1 MFSWRAFGRTVGYG
15 VSCVLAAI
23 VLAVAGYAHYVQ
35 RQVGGLA
42 SSNVDTGGPQTGAMN
57 ILLMGLESRTDYNG
71 NILPARLLA
80 ALHAGSVR
88 GVEFEG
94 VGGQDTNTLILIHIF
109 AGGQKAVGFS
119 IPRDDLVTFP
129 QPYDGES
136 QGKID
141 QAYGLA
147 WAQSLNETVNSKMSH
162 NQRYFLANEAGQRAA
177 IATVS
182 AVTGEHIDHF
192 AEVNLAGFY
201 ALAQAFGG
209 IEVCV
214 KSWDGG
220 RNLHDTNSGFSQPHA
235 GYLHLGAAQALSF
248 VRERDNLP
256 NGDLDRTHRQQAV
269 INYVLWHLGHQ
280 GALTDLGQLTNLL
293 GVASRYLIASGR
305 WNLLEFATEMHALT
319 GKNLTLSTLPIA
331 TTQNNVM
338 VNGVPQD
345 VDILNLPYARHLV
358 QSAFS
363 QPARGPGEGAARQE
377 EAGQRQS
384 HPAALHRHRRR
395 VQRGDDEPAGR
406 GGVAG
411 ARLGGLPGRR
421 HRQPGSAVADR
432 AGGHP
437 GVLRNRGG
445 RQRGEDRGLLRR
457 DRHRGQLG
465 GGRARGGT
473 ARHHVHLGT
482 RRYRRIGRGTL
493 GHRDLGGQ
501 QRPGRRRGDRQ
512 VECQVR
518 HSLRV
523 LRNRP

>member
-1 MFSWRAFGRTVGYG
+1 VFSWRSVAGTAGY
-15 VSCVLAAI
+15 VVTCLLAAI
-23 VLAVAGYAHYVQ
+23 VLVVAGYAHYVQ

-42 SSNVDTGGPQTGAMN
+42 SSNVAAGGPQTGAMN

-71 NILPARLLA
+71 NILPAKLLA
-80 ALHAGSVR
+80 ALHAGSRR

-94 VGGQDTNTLILIHIF
+94 VGGQATNTLILIHIF

-129 QPYDGES
+129 QPYDGEP

-147 WAQSLNETVNSKMSH
+147 WAQSLNQTADSKLSH
-162 NQRYFLANEAGQRAA
+162 NQRYFLANEAGQAAA

-269 INYVLWHLGHQ
+269 IDYVLWHLGHQ

-293 GVASRYLIASGR
+293 GVAKKYLIASGR

-319 GKNLTLSTLPIA
+319 GKNLTLSTLPIV

-345 VDILNLPYARHLV
+345 VDIINLPYARHLV

-363 QPARGPGEGAARQE
+363 QPPTDLAKGAAARKKPASAKPIPPASTVTVDVYNGGTTDQLAAAVSQALVS
-377 EAGQRQS
+377 AGYTAGATGS
-384 HPAALHRHRRR
+384 PAAQSQT
-395 VQRGDDEPAGR
+395 VKSATQVFYGTGAAANAAKIAGYFGATATKASAVPAGHVEILL
-406 GGVAG
+406 GTSSTSVPAG
-411 ARLGGLPGRR
+411 IGPSSS
-421 HRQPGSAVADR
+421 GSGSPAATPTATSAANNGQ
-432 AGGHP
+432 AGGAVTVKP
-437 GVLRNRGG
+437 NAKFGIPCV
-445 RQRGEDRGLLRR
+445 
-457 DRHRGQLG
+457 
-465 GGRARGGT
+465 
-473 ARHHVHLGT
+473 
-482 RRYRRIGRGTL
+482 Y
-493 GHRDLGGQ
+493 
-501 QRPGRRRGDRQ
+501 
-512 VECQVR
+512 
-518 HSLRV
+518 
-523 LRNRP
+523 